1 MSQKE
6 PLKCLKYVA
15 DECKP
20 GESCEPEEV
29 ECETMHCYAITQRHN
44 GKHVKLLSGCW
55 NGGEE
60 CSPPVSLVHKINKTI
75 VNQQSYHDKWFIDKL
90 ENYKISEQLLDPAIQ
105 ESCITYVSSP
115 NESHY
120 LSRNNKSFCCC
131 STPLCNQNLVYM
143 NEPNPFEAYAIK
155 MNPIFKAKPTEK
167 VNTSSWLISSRDL
180 SMMCLSGLVCL
191 VFISVVFS
199 LVLLLKKTS
208 KKKNDRYFSS
218 IFYSRAN
225 SLNVEMVTSNLDTNP
240 FVQVQ
245 QPLLDHANNANVV
258 RSYQEQIN
266 LGATDNLLKISTH
279 TEVGMYEQSL
289 LLDEKQIDMHT
300 ELLPCRIK
308 ASHISLA
315 DKIAHGQFSSV
326 WKGRCKSATETG
338 CVLLDEPEYAVKIFA
353 SMQKTAWSNEKE
365 IYNSMTANENIL
377 RFFGSD
383 TYEPPSG
390 GGRSCEYWLITEY
403 HPVGSLYDF
412 LNQNLLDWVQ
422 IVSLINSFLEGL
434 AYLHGE
440 TTPKGFAIAHRDLK
454 SKNILVKNDLR
465 SCCIGDFGLALKLEN
480 KNKLASAEIRSK
492 VGTKRYMSP
501 ELIEGAIAFTK
512 ETFLRIDLYASAL
525 VLWEIISRGNFYGE
539 TYEYKLPFQDEVGKN
554 PSLEEMKEVVVDKC
568 MRPVIQESW
577 LKNYQLTTIAQ
588 TIEECWDIDLDARIS
603 AECALAR
610 IKKIYKTI

>member
-1 MSQKE
+1 MMKYMIWFYIVCRNRTLIMSNTKE
-6 PLKCLKYVA
+6 PLKCLEYDA
-15 DECKP
+15 DNCKP
-20 GESCEPEEV
+20 GKSCEPEV
-29 ECETMHCYAITQRHN
+29 VKCETAHCYAVTQRHDD
-44 GKHVKLLSGCW
+44 KHVKLMSGCW
-55 NGGEE
+55 DGGEE
-60 CSPPVSLVHKINKTI
+60 CSPPLSLVQKINKTI

-90 ENYKISEQLLDPAIQ
+90 ENYKLSEQLLDPAVQ
-105 ESCITYVSSP
+105 ESCITYATSP

-120 LSRNNKSFCCC
+120 FARNNKSFCCC

-143 NEPNPFEAYAIK
+143 NERNPFEAYAIK
-155 MNPIFKAKPTEK
+155 MNPIFKAKPAGK

-208 KKKNDRYFSS
+208 KQKNNRYLSS

-245 QPLLDHANNANVV
+245 QPLLDNANNLIDDNFV
-258 RSYQEQIN
+258 RTYQEQIN
-266 LGATDNLLKISTH
+266 LGATDNLLKMSAH

-289 LLDEKQIDMHT
+289 LLDQQHIDYMHT
-300 ELLPCRIK
+300 ELLPSRIK

-326 WKGRCKSATETG
+326 WKGRCKSATETDRE
-338 CVLLDEPEYAVKIFA
+338 LLEEPEYAVKIFA
-353 SMQKTAWSNEKE
+353 NMQKTAWSNEKQ

-383 TYEPPSG
+383 IYEPTG
-390 GGRSCEYWLITEY
+390 GGGKSCEYWLITEY

-440 TTPKGFAIAHRDLK
+440 TAPKGFAIAHRDLK

-501 ELIEGAIAFTK
+501 GIQFESILGF
-512 ETFLRIDLYASAL
+512 F
-525 VLWEIISRGNFYGE
+525 VLFEKLKVKYVSSFRAYWGRHCVHQRNVSEDRSLCFRVGFVGNYIQG
-539 TYEYKLPFQDEVGKN
+539 KL
-554 PSLEEMKEVVVDKC
+554 L
-568 MRPVIQESW
+568 W
-577 LKNYQLTTIAQ
+577 
-588 TIEECWDIDLDARIS
+588 
-603 AECALAR
+603 
-610 IKKIYKTI
+610 